1 MLAIEMKNDLLKTLQ
16 KAFGLVTVAAAAQL
30 LLASQNGCAPGQS
43 SAVEPMLK
51 IPDVPQNW
59 GDPNSM
65 NRQQVIE
72 RTMLPFTGLARRGV
86 DTSTMTGK
94 VLCGYQGWFTAQG
107 DGAGRGWA
115 HWGKGGAFRPGS
127 CETDYWPDMTEM
139 DADERYPTEFVLA
152 DGQPATV
159 FSAFNRKT
167 VLRHFQW
174 MREYGVDGVFVQ
186 RFIADLTDPR
196 AFRHNNVVLDHCREG
211 ANLFGRTYA
220 VMYDLSGLGGG
231 QMQRVMDDWRLLV
244 DRMKITQDPAY
255 LHHKGKPVV
264 SVWGFG
270 FNDGRRYTPR
280 EGLELLQFLK
290 EDPHYGGCTVM
301 LGVPTYWRTLDRDC
315 VKDETLHELIL
326 KGDIVSPWT
335 VGRYSSPA
343 QAVQYADATMNG
355 DIKWCNERGKE
366 FLPVVFPGFSWH
378 NMNLRSP
385 LDQIPRL
392 KGKFLWTQY
401 VQARK
406 AGATM
411 VYESMFDEVNEGT
424 AIFKCTDNPPVGASP
439 FLTFEGLPSDF
450 YLKLVGQAARMIRGQ
465 IPVTDEL
472 PVLP

>member
-1 MLAIEMKNDLLKTLQ
+1 
-16 KAFGLVTVAAAAQL
+16 
-30 LLASQNGCAPGQS
+30 
-43 SAVEPMLK
+43 
-51 IPDVPQNW
+51 
-59 GDPNSM
+59 
-65 NRQQVIE
+65 
-72 RTMLPFTGLARRGV
+72 
-86 DTSTMTGK
+86 
-94 VLCGYQGWFTAQG
+94 
-107 DGAGRGWA
+107 
-115 HWGKGGAFRPGS
+115 
-127 CETDYWPDMTEM
+127 MTEM
-139 DADERYPTEFVLA
+139 AADERYPTEFALA
-152 DGQPATV
+152 DGKPAEG

-174 MREYGVDGVFVQ
+174 MQENGLDGVFVQ
-186 RFIADLTDPR
+186 RFITDLADPK

-231 QMQRVMDDWRLLV
+231 QMQQVMDDWKLLV
-244 DRMKITQDPAY
+244 DCMQITQDPAY

-270 FNDGRRYTPR
+270 FNDGRRYTPA
-280 EGLELLQFLK
+280 EGMELLKFLK
-290 EDPHYGGCTVM
+290 EDPRYGGCTVM
-301 LGVPTYWRTLDRDC
+301 LGVPTHWRTLDQDC
-315 VKDETLHELIL
+315 VKDGTLHELIL
-326 KGDIVSPWT
+326 QSDIVSPWT

-343 QAVQYADATMNG
+343 QAVQYADTTMKE
-355 DIKWCNERGKE
+355 DVKWCNERGKE

-401 VQARK
+401 VQAKK

-411 VYESMFDEVNEGT
+411 VYQSMFDEVNEGT

-450 YLKLVGQAARMIRGQ
+450 YLKLVGQAARMIRSQ
-465 IPVTDEL
+465 IPMTDEL
-472 PVLP
+472 PVLPK

>member
-1 MLAIEMKNDLLKTLQ
+1 MKNALLKTLR
-16 KAFGLVTVAAAAQL
+16 KVFGLVAAAAAAQL
-30 LLASQNGCAPGQS
+30 LLTTQNGCAPNQS
-43 SAVEPMLK
+43 SVTGPAPR
-51 IPDVPQNW
+51 IADVPHDW

-65 NRQQVIE
+65 NRQQVVE
-72 RTMLPFTGLARRGV
+72 RTMLPFTGVSHRGV
-86 DTSTMTGK
+86 VASTMTGK

-107 DGAGRGWA
+107 DGAGRGWT

-127 CETDYWPDMTEM
+127 CEADFWPDMTEM

-152 DGQPATV
+152 NGKPAEV

-174 MREYGVDGVFVQ
+174 MQENGVDGVFVQ
-186 RFIADLTDPR
+186 RFITDLADPK

-231 QMQRVMDDWRLLV
+231 QMQRVMDDWKLLV
-244 DRMKITQDPAY
+244 DRMQITQDPAY

-264 SVWGFG
+264 AVWGFG
-270 FNDGRRYTPR
+270 FNDGRRYTPT
-280 EGLELLQFLK
+280 EGLELLKWLK
-290 EDPHYGGCTVM
+290 EDPHFGGCTVM
-301 LGVPTYWRTLDRDC
+301 LGVPTHWRTLDQDC
-315 VKDETLHELIL
+315 VKDEMLHQLIL

-343 QAVQYADATMNG
+343 QAVQYADDTMK
-355 DIKWCNERGKE
+355 DDLKWCNEHGKE

-392 KGKFLWTQY
+392 QGKFLWTQY
-401 VQARK
+401 VQAKK

-424 AIFKCTDNPPVGASP
+424 AIFKCTDNPPAGDSL

-472 PVLP
+472 PVFPK